1 MPFKPDQ
8 TCVRLYSQTQKCDYP
23 CKLKT
28 TKGWFGKSKT
38 ECRFDDPSQVAASQN
53 KFANHNRL
61 VSRQNKFAN
70 HNRLVSRHFASQ
82 PSTAD
87 LCEDE
92 VVRKSQYDSRGYGYD
107 QFKQRTSSPQ
117 RLAHIMSEMP
127 SCRKMSAHQQ
137 AEILK
142 RLERSKISVGGNTGT
157 FGSRTQ
163 EAPERYSNVS
173 MPRRRAREDP
183 GPDRTSSMLNF

>member
-38 ECRFDDPSQVAASQN
+38 ECRFDDPSRVADAQN
-53 KFANHNRL
+53 KFAD
-61 VSRQNKFAN
+61 

-82 PSTAD
+82 HSTAG
-87 LCEDE
+87 LCQEE
-92 VVRKSQYDSRGYGYD
+92 VARKSQYDSRGYGYD
-107 QFKQRTSSPQ
+107 VNKQRTSSPQ
-117 RLAHIMSEMP
+117 RLARIMSEMP

-142 RLERSKISVGGNTGT
+142 RLERSNSGGGNTGT
-157 FGSRTQ
+157 SGSRTQ
-163 EAPERYSNVS
+163 EAPERHSGVS
-173 MPRRRAREDP
+173 MPPRRRAREDP
-183 GPDRTSSMLNF
+183 GPDRTRSWSNFY